1 MRWLVVVAFCVSA
14 TAIPRPHIEAVL
26 PHHGDTYT
34 ERQGVITTA
43 PVDFFARGIAW
54 HKSGSVMMREALTL
68 INARLT
74 LYFAEGWLEKAP
86 GLADHDPRIGVIAL
100 EGGGVNFSKTEG
112 LYSARTFTP
121 MRPPGSHSRFFAIY
135 RNPVEMAVS
144 ELAYDM
150 EEYNTELYE
159 HQRLTY
165 EDTARCHRDDGGD
178 DAFLRPFCDGLRDVL
193 VASDTYLK
201 GVLPPPDKDT
211 CETATAETGDSNR
224 GQHSVRPC
232 ITGHLARHS
241 AHAPARVPARR
252 GAMLTLLT
260 PSAATGS
267 EYLHRLLDGGQE
279 DEALLASAIFMLAVS
294 IRGGAQLATFQR
306 IEQPDSAR
314 SCEADYHDASV
325 SECEAVW
332 RSMLGALVDWT
343 NTTGYRPSI
352 AGVQVVAG
360 AGTFG
365 AASGP
370 LAGFGQLMD
379 EIVGIAATTCPA
391 VASFAVGSHS
401 AVNASN
407 TTQPEDRFAR
417 LSRLD
422 AEYLNNTLAEMTAI
436 TACNASVRYEPESMK

>member
-211 CETATAETGDSNR
+211 W
-224 GQHSVRPC
+224 
-232 ITGHLARHS
+232 
-241 AHAPARVPARR
+241 
-252 GAMLTLLT
+252 
-260 PSAATGS
+260 S